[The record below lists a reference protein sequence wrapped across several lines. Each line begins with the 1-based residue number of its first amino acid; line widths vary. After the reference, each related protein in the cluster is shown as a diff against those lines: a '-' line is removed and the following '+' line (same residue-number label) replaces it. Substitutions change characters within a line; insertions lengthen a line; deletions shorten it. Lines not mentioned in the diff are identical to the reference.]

1 MATLDDLKK
10 QCNYEGPE
18 DEYPMNMEEINL
30 ILEKYRERYESTWK
44 SAFESSLT
52 IFDKECI
59 DEFPKKIEA
68 IKFGDS
74 SIYIGIDPMLIS
86 PNFNNLI
93 FFDYLLTY
101 YESMDPYYDESKILG
116 FDPDISTVGKIIDSD
131 DEEYRIP
138 LEKMKYNE
146 SSATGTTFMADNTN
160 MNMDKQMRDILIE
173 SVIRYRKS
181 ASIARASNI
190 IWEYYHS
197 QIDTRFNTAIEEIQD
212 FYNQIFKNKG
222 MRIIT
227 EKSSYF
233 YMKIDSTIRDIPD
246 DKKTA
251 EIIDH
256 INYVNMVCNHIIEEE
271 TRKVEEETYME
282 EIESGMLLSSI
293 CIGNDTIRH
302 IFESYRIMNDTKGL
316 VYFLIKMVSENTD
329 KVVVR
334 N

>member
-1 MATLDDLKK
+1 MATLNDLKK
-10 QCNYEGPE
+10 QFNYEDPE
-18 DEYPMNMEEINL
+18 DEYPISMEEINS
-30 ILEKYRERYESTWK
+30 ILGRYRERYESTWK

-59 DEFPKKIEA
+59 EKKKKKIEA

-302 IFESYRIMNDTKGL
+302 IFESDRIMNDTKGL
-316 VYFLIKMVSENTD
+316 VYFLIKMVSKNTD